1 MSYLCSRRI
10 QQTTMSRHVRLF
22 AIPRSVGLQR
32 RLLAPSLTIRQFAS
46 PSRNG
51 SGSESPYTDEEYTAA
66 REWASTFKPG
76 SLPRNLAQTRFDRSS
91 GKGGQHVNKTNSKA
105 TSAWPV
111 NSIAPFVPDMVTK
124 ELRASRYYS
133 KNSDCLTIASQEG
146 RVQRDNEDNC
156 HEKLYKHIADIAM
169 RIIPGEASEAAK
181 AKAAKQKKIG
191 NSIRLQAKKDHSA
204 KKQSRS
210 SKGGDY

>member
-1 MSYLCSRRI
+1 MQKTI
-10 QQTTMSRHVRLF
+10 MSRHIRLF
-22 AIPRSVGLQR
+22 AIPRPVVQQPQQLVW
-32 RLLAPSLTIRQFAS
+32 SLPIRQFAT

-51 SGSESPYTDEEYTAA
+51 SGSESPYSDEEYAVA

-76 SLPRNLAQTRFDRSS
+76 SLPRDLAQTRFDRSS

-105 TSAWPV
+105 TSAWQIK
-111 NSIAPFVPDMVTK
+111 SIAPYVPAMVTK

-156 HEKLYKHIADIAM
+156 HEKLYEHIADIAK
-169 RIIPGEASEAAK
+169 RIIPGETSEAAK

-191 NSIRLQAKKDHSA
+191 NAIRLQSKKEHSM